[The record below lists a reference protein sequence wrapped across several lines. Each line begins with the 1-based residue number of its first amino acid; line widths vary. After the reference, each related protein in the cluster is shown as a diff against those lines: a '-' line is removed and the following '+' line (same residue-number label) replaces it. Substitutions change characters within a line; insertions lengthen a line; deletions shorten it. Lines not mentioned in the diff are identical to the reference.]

1 MSLLLNGAKTIT
13 IAGTEMQCI
22 EIYTGE
28 AYTFPFAFTDSVG
41 NAINTTGWTYTS
53 TVYNPDGEILDIL
66 DVTGASG
73 LVTVTAPASVTENWG
88 TGYRSV
94 VSELQFDVQ
103 VTIPSDDV
111 GDEDTIWTPVIGYIS
126 VLGDVSSGGLS

>member
-1 MSLLLNGAKTIT
+1 MGTSQTQKFGADPANINWTIVRGDT
-13 IAGTEMQCI
+13 AVLQVQFFQPDEET
-22 EIYTGE
+22 
-28 AYTFPFAFTDSVG
+28 PF
-41 NAINTTGWTYTS
+41 NTTGWTYTS